1 MDIKNFIRAVPDFP
15 KEGVLFRDITPLLS
29 NPEAYEHA
37 LDLMCE
43 MVKESKAEVIAAI
56 ESRGFIFACPIA
68 SKLKLPF
75 VPIRKPG
82 KLPSITRSVD
92 YELEYGKGRLEIH
105 EDSIS
110 KGAKVAIVDDLLA
123 TGGTAKGAASLIHM
137 VGGEVCL
144 FAFLIELSFLHGK
157 KRLQESH
164 VKAVLTY

>member
-123 TGGTAKGAASLIHM
+123 TG
-137 VGGEVCL
+137 
-144 FAFLIELSFLHGK
+144 
-157 KRLQESH
+157 
-164 VKAVLTY
+164 